1 MTKIRPSLERFIVI
15 RRGPVWYEWRYR
27 EENPSK
33 FRTTKVPRGLSPKD
47 ALDLVAHSYLE
58 LHPNDML
65 TCGWE
70 LTDEEK
76 AAGKKG
82 ITESEV
88 DDLLKSREDHMV

>member
-1 MTKIRPSLERFIVI
+1 MKIRPSLERFIVI
-15 RRGPVWYEWRYR
+15 RRGAVWYEWRFR
-27 EENPSK
+27 EENSVK
-33 FRTTKVPRGLSPKD
+33 YRTTKIPRTIPSKD
-47 ALDLVAHSYLE
+47 AADIIAHDWLQ
-58 LHPNDML
+58 LNPKAIL
-65 TCGWE
+65 TLGWE